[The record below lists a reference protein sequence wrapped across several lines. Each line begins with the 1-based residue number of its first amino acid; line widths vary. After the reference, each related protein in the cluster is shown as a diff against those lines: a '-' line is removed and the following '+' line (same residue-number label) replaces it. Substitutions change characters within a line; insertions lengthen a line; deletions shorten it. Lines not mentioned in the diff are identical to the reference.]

1 MGALALP
8 LCGYRLAYGAMA
20 DPVSDREPHDFAA
33 FRTRLRALVTRY
45 GAECLWDLKEE
56 PDLEQEAVARMV
68 LRRIV
73 SCGDRI
79 GFVEAQRLLRWLSRT
94 SSAPSAR
101 S

>member
-1 MGALALP
+1 MEEPAS
-8 LCGYRLAYGAMA
+8 R
-20 DPVSDREPHDFAA
+20 REPQDRADFQD
-33 FRTRLRALVTRY
+33 RLRVLVARY
-45 GAECLWDLKEE
+45 GAECLWDLKED

-73 SCGDRI
+73 SCGDRA

-94 SSAPSAR
+94 FSVPSAG